1 MAAFSARCVRS
12 LARASLQVSRT
23 SLSTNSVSQTR
34 CLSSVV
40 GKSILRD
47 CGLLRTIARDN
58 LVKNLARRHTRLSAT
73 VNQIIFTSVADII
86 CEEDEGNGDDEL
98 TSEIVSDEDEILRVC
113 HTLLTM

>member
-73 VNQIIFTSVADII
+73 VSMVVLNPAPLEQN
-86 CEEDEGNGDDEL
+86 CESDDDSLEAVCGDD
-98 TSEIVSDEDEILRVC
+98 DETFSCCEDAIAGL
-113 HTLLTM
+113 